1 MSSHRSQDI
10 LLYLRVNSQ
19 ILIGHRAISQ
29 SFQQEVIIVLTT
41 HRNKDE
47 GEPAVWAASVA
58 GGTTD
63 GFLPVSAL
71 MKGRQGP

>member
-1 MSSHRSQDI
+1 M
-10 LLYLRVNSQ
+10 
-19 ILIGHRAISQ
+19 
-29 SFQQEVIIVLTT
+29 LTT

-58 GGTTD
+58 GGMTD